1 MTIPSPSRAPPAN
14 RPSRSRNEL
23 PPSAWFELEAARILL
38 MIGALPMVSEIGG
51 KKLVTDFRS
60 MIQREVA
67 NALAKGRAQIMAA
80 TGELTREIEESAAG
94 AARVIREEARAVK
107 DGFAEYLGNNAPETE
122 EGKPDP
128 TQSQSG
134 GGTEP

>member
-1 MTIPSPSRAPPAN
+1 
-14 RPSRSRNEL
+14 
-23 PPSAWFELEAARILL
+23 

-60 MIQREVA
+60 MIQNEVA
-67 NALAKGRAQIMAA
+67 KALEKGRAVIAEA
-80 TGELTREIEESAAG
+80 TGELTREIEENAAG
-94 AARVIREEARAVK
+94 AARLIRHEARQIRE
-107 DGFAEYLGNNAPETE
+107 GFEDYLGNNPPETQ